1 MGTWG
6 SGLYSND
13 STVDVKEIYM
23 QFLQQQ
29 FSNEE
34 AYEKTKQDCYEYFG
48 TDIEPLFWYALA
60 DTQWELGRLLPEVKS
75 KALEWIEKKGGID
88 VWESAG
94 KPHWK
99 SSKRSCNPPCRQ
111 KKS

>member
-60 DTQWELGRLLPEVKS
+60 DTQWELVGLMFGRALGS
-75 KALEWIEKKGGID
+75 HTGKAPKEAAIPHAARKNHEKARR
-88 VWESAG
+88 VYS
-94 KPHWK
+94 
-99 SSKRSCNPPCRQ
+99 
-111 KKS
+111 